1 MILKILNKLKLT
13 YKAIKTLKNKVRRI
27 IQKQKNFKFL
37 KSILKKIIILIK
49 FLLRLLYKFLNESQ
63 RIKIIFLIKYQTNG

>member
-13 YKAIKTLKNKVRRI
+13 YKDIKTLKNKVRRI